1 MNLLIFLQYV
11 LFNKDN
17 QREAVLA
24 EYKKHFNEL
33 QEKRWANYNKR
44 MGRV

>member
-1 MNLLIFLQYV
+1 MNLLLFLQYV

-17 QREAVLA
+17 KCEVVLA

-33 QEKRWANYNKR
+33 QEKRWSNYNQR
-44 MGRV
+44 MN